1 MDDRLVRQEK
11 FSYLSPSDGL
21 HYNLSS
27 ATWIWHRHP
36 DWLFHHT
43 LRIVGSKEELEPLL
57 TSEFTIDQ
65 VFTVDNYQNNDKF
78 NEEMADLMR
87 VVRSMY
93 LSSTKGRNLSAFG
106 ADLQQ
111 QQIQSPIL
119 ESTFKGL
126 YYSLKPGWLIDVS
139 TMKTD
144 GTGAKFVDP
153 KKPPKAKRFR
163 SDMLPIISNKL
174 TTYKLAL
181 AFLGPIEQY
190 QDDIDQFR
198 LRSGL

>member
-1 MDDRLVRQEK
+1 MNDLAIRQK
-11 FSYLSPSDGL
+11 IFSYLSPSDGL
-21 HYNLSS
+21 HYNLLST
-27 ATWIWHRHP
+27 TWVWHRHP
-36 DWLFHHT
+36 DWLFHYT
-43 LRIVGSKEELEPLL
+43 LRIVGSIDDLQPLL

-65 VFTVDNYQNNDKF
+65 VFTIDNYQNNEKF
-78 NEEMADLMR
+78 NEEMDELMR

-93 LSSTKGRNLSAFG
+93 LSVSKGRNLSAFG
-106 ADLQQ
+106 QQ
-111 QQIQSPIL
+111 LEEQYQSPKL

-139 TMKTD
+139 TMKAD

-153 KKPPKAKRFR
+153 KKPPKTKRFK

-198 LRSGL
+198 LRAGL